1 MNLNN
6 ESAFTSVPAPT
17 KRSSLSSRA
26 SKIPQ
31 KLAQSAFFSLK
42 PSASTLINPN
52 PATSPNNDRLSTRIS
67 HMLFRQRTTSE
78 SIIRESRSSSTQSLD
93 YSSNHGIDAGR
104 NYPSRSLDI
113 PANEAG
119 RIYNKNNPKSNP
131 LTAALDNNQ
140 TQSSP
145 SSSPYSISS
154 PERTDFY
161 SYYYSNSNNSHHNKS
176 SQHHSSNNSAADTVK
191 DESNL
196 FSPLSFSNSS
206 VSSFADSI
214 LNHHITP
221 PPSPILPMI
230 IKSNK
235 SYTPAPT
242 KSSIEEFA
250 NALIERC
257 THLIDLLNT
266 TNTANTT
273 ATTADADAATIPN
286 DMDFSHVRELELLSN
301 QTMTLIDACDE
312 SLCLQDARQQIQQED
327 LYVSIKTM
335 KSFLVEI
342 QTICEKCLTLY
353 ENAPCLSFNVSD
365 GFKKETSKI
374 DSMMCTAKYYQD
386 LPSDQID
393 ANASWFRH
401 YFVGKPYHTFIGNLK
416 QKVPANLPLIETTTT
431 TATSASTKKS
441 KSKLNSYFGSNSVD
455 ETPLANDSVGIISVI
470 QERAK
475 DFSGPGN
482 GAAAILGSQYR
493 IIIRSKETE
502 QMRYIIHEC
511 MAKET
516 QSSLEARG
524 GSNKLDKCTSS
535 HHDKRLRPFMSRNLN
550 QNGSSMPQLS
560 DANNTTTS
568 RMLRAAILS
577 VCPNIDLRSFK
588 ELSAESTIM
597 AGLEKDLLK
606 YDEIHIP
613 KHYKFGVLTIRDN
626 QTTEESWF
634 SNTGLSERLQDFLNI
649 MGQKIKLKGYRGY
662 SAGLDTKTGESGE
675 YAYISKWN
683 EFDIMYHV
691 APLMPSQ
698 KNDKQQVLRK
708 KHIGNDIV
716 CIVFLEGSQAFN
728 PKAIRSQFLHVYI
741 VIRPEVVNHKKCW
754 RVEVLTKSNVGEF
767 GPTIPS
773 PPLLYDDATLKGFL
787 TLKLINAEN
796 AALKSDK
803 FFIPNN
809 KARLGLL
816 STHIQTGLSF
826 NIPQVLRS
834 ASTNRLSSNK
844 SSSYLSITK
853 QQQQQQQKKPQRPK
867 SVNNKSPASSIG
879 SNGSSRLLREAI
891 LDEEKRNRSTMAS
904 TDIPPM
910 PSISRSTLLQ
920 DLKKGFVSGSKKIKG
935 EKSITRKTSQLKI
948 SSTPPAANTTTST
961 ANNTTTKHAL
971 ERVCE
976 LDDSGSRPAKKDEMF
991 VGKDINI
998 SSESFISAEQ
1008 LFSSADAVSLPTTS
1022 TVPTVKKSTAP
1033 AHHRFAMKPFPARSN
1048 MRPPNLILDT
1058 ATAATATTS
1067 MSNSH
1072 VSGLS
1077 W

>member
-6 ESAFTSVPAPT
+6 ESAFASVPAPT

-52 PATSPNNDRLSTRIS
+52 PSASPNNDRLSTRIS

-93 YSSNHGIDAGR
+93 YGSNHGIDAGR

-113 PANEAG
+113 PAHEAG
-119 RIYNKNNPKSNP
+119 LIYNKRNPKSNP

-161 SYYYSNSNNSHHNKS
+161 SYYYNSSSSSHHNNKS
-176 SQHHSSNNSAADTVK
+176 NHYHNSSNSAADT
-191 DESNL
+191 
-196 FSPLSFSNSS
+196 
-206 VSSFADSI
+206 
-214 LNHHITP
+214 
-221 PPSPILPMI
+221 
-230 IKSNK
+230 
-235 SYTPAPT
+235 
-242 KSSIEEFA
+242 
-250 NALIERC
+250 
-257 THLIDLLNT
+257 
-266 TNTANTT
+266 
-273 ATTADADAATIPN
+273 
-286 DMDFSHVRELELLSN
+286 
-301 QTMTLIDACDE
+301 
-312 SLCLQDARQQIQQED
+312 
-327 LYVSIKTM
+327 
-335 KSFLVEI
+335 LVEI
-342 QTICEKCLTLY
+342 VTICEKCLTLY
-353 ENAPCLSFNVSD
+353 ENAPCLSLNVSD
-365 GFKKETSKI
+365 GFKKETPKI
-374 DSMMCTAKYYQD
+374 DSMMYTAKHYQE

-393 ANASWFRH
+393 ANASWFRR
-401 YFVGKPYHTFIGNLK
+401 YFVGKPYHTFIGSLK
-416 QKVPANLPLIETTTT
+416 QEAPANLPLIETTITT
-431 TATSASTKKS
+431 TTTSTHTKKS
-441 KSKLNSYFGSNSVD
+441 KSKLNSYFGSNNAAD

-524 GSNKLDKCTSS
+524 DSNKLDKCTLS

-550 QNGSSMPQLS
+550 QSGSSMPQLS
-560 DANNTTTS
+560 DAHNTTTS

-634 SNTGLSERLQDFLNI
+634 SNTGLSERLQDFLDI
-649 MGQKIKLKGYRGY
+649 MGQKIKLKGYKGY

-683 EFDIMYHV
+683 DFDIMYHV

-716 CIVFLEGSQAFN
+716 CIIFLEGGQPFN

-741 VIRPEVVNHKKCW
+741 IVRPEVVNGKKCW
-754 RVEVLTKSNVGEF
+754 RIEVLTKSNVGEF

-773 PPLLYDDATLKGFL
+773 PPLLHDDDTLKEFL

-853 QQQQQQQKKPQRPK
+853 QQQQQQQQKKPQRPK

-948 SSTPPAANTTTST
+948 SSTPT
-961 ANNTTTKHAL
+961 ATKKAL

-976 LDDSGSRPAKKDEMF
+976 VDGSGSRPTTR
-991 VGKDINI
+991 KDINI
-998 SSESFISAEQ
+998 SSESFISTEQ
-1008 LFSSADAVSLPTTS
+1008 LFSSADAVSQPANAATGPTA
-1022 TVPTVKKSTAP
+1022 KKSTAP
-1033 AHHRFAMKPFPARSN
+1033 AHHRFAMKPFPARSH

-1058 ATAATATTS
+1058 ATTATATTS